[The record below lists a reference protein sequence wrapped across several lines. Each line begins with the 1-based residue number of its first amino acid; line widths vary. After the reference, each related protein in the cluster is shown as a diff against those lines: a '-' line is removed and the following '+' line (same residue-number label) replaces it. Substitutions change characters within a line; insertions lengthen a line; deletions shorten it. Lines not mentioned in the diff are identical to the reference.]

1 MPTGFVLLL
10 LVAVIA
16 PIAAQF
22 AGLKAMKIT
31 VGCLSVVPASTMLL
45 SIIAYGVQKGCFRN
59 AVTAS
64 EFNACEG
71 AGDFLVIVSGVV
83 GAMTLTALA
92 AGALLAVLILK
103 LRNNERRM
111 GDFTHL

>member
-1 MPTGFVLLL
+1 VPTGFILLL
-10 LVAVIA
+10 LIAATA

-22 AGLKAMKIT
+22 AGSKVMKIT
-31 VGCLSVVPASTMLL
+31 VGCLSIVPASAVLL
-45 SIIAYGVQKGCFRN
+45 SIIAYGVQKACFRN
-59 AVTAS
+59 AVTES

-71 AGDFLVIVSGVV
+71 AGDFLVILSGVA
-83 GAMTLTALA
+83 GAMVLTALA
-92 AGALLAVLILK
+92 AGALLAMLILK